1 MLKTLLCCQQ
11 LEVVELAKE
20 IQKSEADSA
29 TDAHLQNSNSES
41 FWKPVSKGPSPK
53 SQASSAMG

>member
-1 MLKTLLCCQQ
+1 MLKKLLCCQQ

-29 TDAHLQNSNSES
+29 IDAQLQNNNSEW
-41 FWKPVSKGPSPK
+41 FRKPASKGPSPK
-53 SQASSAMG
+53 SQARSAKG